1 MKTIK
6 LAKAW
11 TYRTPE
17 VTIDYLAGEH
27 QVRDEIA
34 AQAPKEKRNGGRTA
48 KARPTR
54 AAVASEG

>member
-6 LAKAW
+6 LKDPW

-17 VTIDYLAGEH
+17 VTIDYAAGEH
-27 QVRDEIA
+27 QVTDAIA

-48 KARPTR
+48 KAGPAR
-54 AAVASEG
+54 ATDAPQG